1 MHDLSVSIIICTRNR
16 AASLRLTLMSMA
28 EVRVPDAMKV
38 ELLVVD
44 NGSTD
49 HTKEVVERVRL
60 LNMTLRSLYESKPG
74 LSVARNAGLRAST
87 RDIVVFT
94 DDDVRPAAD
103 WLIELVEP
111 ITSGRAD
118 AVGGRVII
126 PEDRRV
132 AWFAPLHRSWLAS
145 TERCENGPAELVG
158 ANMAFRRDVWKG
170 ADAFDVNLGAGALG
184 FGEDRLFSLRL
195 QSDGCRIAFAPNA
208 VVEHHFDLSRVNR
221 TYFLSLAEKMGRSE
235 AYLAYHWFNKADSW
249 CGAMEG
255 PCPEVAIGHAGFGAN
270 SQGFWAGRSSRKGSC
285 SRGHR
290 TSSANNTAWSSYN
303 LAGTRAENPKH
314 SFHQHARPRN
324 HHHLYAQSRGE
335 SS

>member
-1 MHDLSVSIIICTRNR
+1 MP
-16 AASLRLTLMSMA
+16 
-28 EVRVPDAMKV
+28 EVRVPDVMNV

-49 HTKEVVERVRL
+49 HTSEVVERIRL
-60 LNMTLRSLYESKPG
+60 LNMTLRSLHEPAPG

-94 DDDVRPAAD
+94 DDDVRPTAD
-103 WLIELVEP
+103 WLSQLVEP

-126 PEDRRV
+126 PKDRRV

-158 ANMAFRRDVWKG
+158 ANMAFRREAWKS
-170 ADAFDVNLGAGALG
+170 ADAFDVHLGAGALG

-221 TYFLSLAEKMGRSE
+221 AYFLSLAEKMGRSE

-249 CGAMEG
+249 CGSME
-255 PCPEVAIGHAGFGAN
+255 N
-270 SQGFWAGRSSRKGSC
+270 SVPRGRNWARRILI
-285 SRGHR
+285 
-290 TSSANNTAWSSYN
+290 N
-303 LAGTRAENPKH
+303 LAGLLGRAGVTERELLAWTSH
-314 SFHQHARPRN
+314 FFREQYRLELLQPRR
-324 HHHLYAQSRGE
+324 YARGE
-335 SS
+335 PETFIPPACKAA